1 MTKYIIHIT
10 LTTGSMHSYK
20 ADKFYVIDDKLE
32 ISILNSIISY
42 DFDLID
48 KLSITTEVDVQ

>member
-1 MTKYIIHIT
+1 MTKYILHIT
-10 LTTGSMHSYK
+10 LTTGAMHAYK

-42 DFDLID
+42 DFDLIKGLAID
-48 KLSITTEVDVQ
+48 NKEEE